1 MLDAYFDFQKSP
13 FWGQNGQVFLNLQ
26 KFSVVSFRRTL
37 PNNWDFIVLGINN
50 FDYSQKRHQCIYK
63 FYWQRLQ
70 PKCRSHWQNWSH
82 WYQSGSGFSWE
93 GIKFLQKKAS
103 PGKSYC
109 TILKT
114 NWSLNCTTFCNILF
128 LQIQLNL
135 SILCFFYDST
145 MPLFK
150 VAKRWWPQNY
160 RN

>member
-1 MLDAYFDFQKSP
+1 MSLSSGTLLKWVLCAWCLFWLSKKSILRP
-13 FWGQNGQVFLNLQ
+13 NLQ

-37 PNNWDFIVLGINN
+37 PNNWVFIVLGINN

-103 PGKSYC
+103 PGKSCC

-114 NWSLNCTTFCNILF
+114 NWSLNCTAFCNMLNLF
-128 LQIQLNL
+128 LQIQLLNF
-135 SILCFFYDST
+135 SIH
-145 MPLFK
+145 
-150 VAKRWWPQNY
+150 
-160 RN
+160 